1 MSDHESRQ
9 GFRTRRRFFASEV
22 IQTSAMD
29 CGPAA
34 LKALADGFG
43 LSVSYGRLRE
53 ACHTDVDGT
62 SIDTVEGLA
71 VDLGLRAEQVILPVD
86 QVLAPESAALPGVA
100 VVTDPTGGAHFVV
113 AWNHVGPFVQVMDP
127 ARGRLWLSKRRFLES
142 LYVHV
147 AAVPATAWREWA
159 GSDEFIGPLRR
170 RLATLRVP
178 RAQRDALLSA
188 AMADASWEGLAALD
202 AAARMMTSLLR
213 ADAVGAGQAPQV
225 LGALMKAALASPASP
240 MIPSHYWSVRKS
252 DKTDTP
258 TTLTVRGAVVVRIR
272 GRRGPD
278 TAAMRATTTAQ
289 SPEVRAAL
297 KETPL
302 RPLRYTLRA
311 LRADGMLG
319 PLAVV
324 CALGIATAGVLLEA
338 VLLRSVLDAGTFLRV
353 PEQGLLAGLLLATFA
368 LAMLVLEF
376 ALGSAEQ
383 RAGRH
388 LEARLRIAFMGKL
401 PRLADAYFQSRP
413 VSDMADRCHAVHTL
427 RTLPQLAS
435 RMLRVCMELAVTTV
449 AIVWLDPGVAGL
461 AIVAATAAAG
471 IPLAG
476 HIVLAERDL
485 RVRTHAGA
493 LGRFH
498 LDALLGRRAIEAHG
512 AAATIER
519 EHEDLLREW
528 SRASL
533 AMQRGSL
540 TVEGVQMLVGFGLA
554 AWVIFGHFADGAGG
568 GMLLLAYWVLNLPAL
583 GYELALHARE
593 YPAHRSTLLRLL
605 EPLGAPEAG
614 QQEQTGASMPAST
627 QTAVDAAGVRIEA
640 RGLSVRAA
648 GQQIIEDIDLSIEP
662 SSHIAIVGASGAGK
676 STLLGT
682 LLGWHRP
689 AAGMLLVDG
698 DSLGGAALDALRLQT
713 VWVDPTVQVW
723 NASLL
728 DNLSYGADTPD
739 SLGPVLEAAGLVP
752 MIARLPHGLS
762 TTLGEGGS
770 LLSAGEAQ
778 RVRIARAMLKR
789 QPRLVILDEPFMG
802 LERGRRRQLLNEVRQ
817 RWAGS
822 TVLYVTHEVSEARA
836 FDRVIVL
843 DHGRIV
849 EDGDPR
855 VLAQMA
861 SSRYRR
867 LLQAQDAAHAR
878 FGAGTEWQRIRL
890 EDGRI
895 IRDPGGATIEQTA

>member
-1 MSDHESRQ
+1 MSDRSRQ
-9 GFRTRRRFFASEV
+9 SFRPGRRFFIREV

-34 LKALADGFG
+34 LKALAAGFG
-43 LSVSYGRLRE
+43 LPVSYGRLRE

-62 SIDTVEGLA
+62 SIDTVEVLA
-71 VDLGLRAEQVILPVD
+71 GDLGLQAEQVILPVD
-86 QVLAPESAALPGVA
+86 QILAAESAAFPGIA

-113 AWNHVGPFVQVMDP
+113 AWNQVGPLVQIMDP
-127 ARGRLWLSKRRFLES
+127 ARGRLWLSKHRFLER
-142 LYVHV
+142 LYVH
-147 AAVPATAWREWA
+147 AAPVPAAAWREWA
-159 GSDEFIGPLRR
+159 GSDEFIGPLQR
-170 RLATLRVP
+170 RLAALRVP
-178 RAQRDALLSA
+178 SA
-188 AMADASWEGLAALD
+188 ARGSLIGAALADASWRGLASLD
-202 AAARMMTSLLR
+202 AAARMVAALLR
-213 ADAVGAGQAPQV
+213 AKAVGPRQAPQV
-225 LGALMKAALASPASP
+225 LRTLMDEALSSPARTV
-240 MIPSHYWSVRKS
+240 IPDHYWSARVS
-252 DKTDTP
+252 DETDQS
-258 TTLTVRGAVVVRIR
+258 TTLIVQGAVVVRIR
-272 GRRGPD
+272 GRRTPD
-278 TAAMRATTTAQ
+278 TAAVRDRTSAQ
-289 SPEVRAAL
+289 SREVRAAL
-297 KETPL
+297 KELPV
-302 RPLRYTLRA
+302 RPLRDTLRT

-319 PLAVV
+319 PLAIA

-338 VLLRSVLDAGTFLRV
+338 ILLRSVLDAGTFLRV
-353 PEQGLLAGLLLATFA
+353 PEQGFLAGLLLATFA

-388 LEARLRIAFMGKL
+388 LEARLRIAFMDKL

-427 RTLPQLAS
+427 RTLPQLAA

-449 AIVWLDPGVAGL
+449 AIVWLEPGVAGV
-461 AIVAATAAAG
+461 AIASALAAAG

-476 HIVLAERDL
+476 HVILSERDL

-498 LDALLGRRAIEAHG
+498 LDALLGRKAIEAHG

-519 EHEDLLREW
+519 EHDDLLGEW

-533 AMQRGSL
+533 AMQRGSI

-554 AWVIFGHFADGAGG
+554 AWVIFGHFAAGAGG

-614 QQEQTGASMPAST
+614 QQEHTGATMPAI
-627 QTAVDAAGVRIEA
+627 ARAGVEATGARIEA

-648 GQQIIEDIDLSIEP
+648 GQQIIEGIDLNIEP
-662 SSHIAIVGASGAGK
+662 STHVAIVGASGAGK

-689 AAGMLLVDG
+689 AEGVLLVDG
-698 DSLGGAALDALRLQT
+698 DPLAGAALDALRVQT
-713 VWVDPTVQVW
+713 AWVDPTVQIW

-728 DNLSYGADTPD
+728 DNLSYGTEAPGP
-739 SLGPVLEAAGLVP
+739 LAPVLEAAGLIPV
-752 MIARLPHGLS
+752 IAKLPQGLS

-778 RVRIARAMLKR
+778 RVRLARAMLKR
-789 QPRLVILDEPFMG
+789 EPRLVILDEPFMG

-836 FDRVIVL
+836 FDRVLVL

-855 VLAQMA
+855 LLAQMT

-867 LLQAQDAAHAR
+867 LLQAQDLAHAR
-878 FGAGTEWQRIRL
+878 FGAGTEWLRVRL
-890 EDGRI
+890 EDGRVV
-895 IRDPGGATIEQTA
+895 RDPGGTTIEQTA